1 MEYFLQ
7 EKIVDLRNHRERME
21 VENFLRKYGLM
32 LEKDVEYTVAL
43 LYKERF
49 IATGSLS
56 KRILKCIAVN
66 PEYQGMG
73 ISTKIISHL
82 VNEAY
87 YRGNTHL
94 FIYTNSENA
103 YLFTDVGFHK
113 IAEITGKVCL
123 LENKRHG
130 LESFVASLKETS
142 AAKQKNNNIKGDK
155 VAALVMNCNPFTL
168 GHQYIIERA
177 AAESESV
184 HIFIVWENRSS
195 FPPEVRYHLAKEGTK
210 HLSNVILHKG
220 IDYIISNATFPSY
233 FLKEDKT
240 IVRVHALLDLEIFKT
255 FIAPALNI
263 KKRYIG
269 EEPYCPVTKIYN
281 ETMKEVLP
289 SSGITVKELKRLS
302 VEEVWVSASKVR
314 KFIMTGEIEKA
325 KSMVPQST
333 YEFLL
338 SEEGQQ
344 IIRRMNVLGEKEKRR

>member
-1 MEYFLQ
+1 MQYFLQ
-7 EKIVDLRNHRERME
+7 EKIIDLTNHREKME
-21 VENFLRKYGLM
+21 VEDFLAKQGLI

-43 LYKERF
+43 LYNDRL

-56 KRILKCIAVN
+56 ERILKCIAVD
-66 PEYQGMG
+66 PEYQGIG

-94 FIYTNSENA
+94 FIYANFENT
-103 YLFTDVGFHK
+103 YFFTAVGFHK
-113 IAEITGKVCL
+113 IAEVAGKVCL
-123 LENKRHG
+123 LENKRQG
-130 LESFVASLKETS
+130 IESFITSLKKTS
-142 AAKQKNNNIKGDK
+142 ASKQKNKNVKRGEI
-155 VAALVMNCNPFTL
+155 AALVMNCNPFTL

-195 FPPEVRYHLAKEGTK
+195 FPPEVRYYLAKEGTK

-240 IVRVHALLDLEIFKT
+240 IARIQALLDLEIFKS

-269 EEPYCPVTKIYN
+269 EEPYCSITQIYN
-281 ETMKEVLP
+281 ETMKEILP
-289 SSGITVKELKRLS
+289 PSGIAVKELKRLS
-302 VEEVWVSASKVR
+302 VEEDWISASQVR
-314 KFIMTGEIEKA
+314 KFIGIGEIEKA
-325 KSMVPQST
+325 KSLVPQST
-333 YEFLL
+333 YEFFL

-344 IIRRMNVLGEKEKRR
+344 IIWKMNALGAKEKRH